1 MAILVGV
8 LLWLGMMGGYDRF
21 DQSCANVFCKDLGP
35 FNLGSCQIG
44 WSGYLGK
51 SFESFIFNTTI
62 FVKSGGTIIDFS
74 IFQAFRRGTRGQS
87 SMDRIRRSLTFL
99 LCKRNMFIV
108 YNCIGNC
115 CHAHDVC
122 GVNLRW

>member
-74 IFQAFRRGTRGQS
+74 IFQAFRRGTRAPWTES
-87 SMDRIRRSLTFL
+87 DDHSLSYCVNVICL
-99 LCKRNMFIV
+99 LFIIV
-108 YNCIGNC
+108 SVIVAMHTMY
-115 CHAHDVC
+115 AV
-122 GVNLRW
+122 